1 MGKSLKNYTL
11 KYLVYI
17 LLVVVAVWAGLFY
30 AFILDEVYD
39 NVDDGLKNQKINIIR
54 QAYIDSTVLQT
65 SEFGINQFRIRPTDS
80 LQKANIFSRQM
91 IYMEYDD
98 EMEPYRVLRTGFYAP
113 GDRPYSLEI
122 RTSTVE
128 EDDFLINLT
137 IALVVLY
144 LLIVFTLFLVNN
156 FVLEKALKP
165 LKSLIKDLQNY
176 KFGGSSRVNP
186 VKSTV
191 SEFIIL
197 DQKIQEM
204 IDRNEN
210 LFLRQKQFIEN
221 ASHELQTPLAITIN
235 KLDLLLEHGELNE
248 EQSTE
253 IGETKNALNRMIRL
267 NKSLLMLSKID
278 NRQFETTENVSF
290 CALFEKLSEDFKE
303 ILEFKNLT
311 LDYSPS
317 GDFQLEANKDLVTI
331 LLSNLLRNAIRYNTE
346 NGRITVSITENEFK
360 IANTSSLPPLNPDII
375 FERFYK
381 YSQDQNSTGLG
392 LSIVES
398 IIKTYPALDIKYNFE
413 QKMHVFRIEKSQAL
427 FFPNSFPIPS

>member
-1 MGKSLKNYTL
+1 MGKSLKTYTL
-11 KYLVYI
+11 KHLVYI

-65 SEFGINQFRIRPTDS
+65 REFGINQFRILPSDTLR
-80 LQKANIFSRQM
+80 KANVFSKEM

-113 GDRPYSLEI
+113 NGLPYSLEI

-144 LLIVFTLFLVNN
+144 LLIVITLFLVNS
-156 FVLEKALKP
+156 FVLERALKP
-165 LKSLIKDLQNY
+165 LKSLTKDLQNY
-176 KFGGSSRVNP
+176 KFGGGSRVKP
-186 VKSTV
+186 VSSTV

-235 KLDLLLEHGELNE
+235 KLDLLLENGELTE
-248 EQSTE
+248 TQSTE
-253 IGETKNALNRMIRL
+253 IEETKNSLLRMVNLNR
-267 NKSLLMLSKID
+267 SLLMLSRIE
-278 NRQFETTENVSF
+278 NRQFEEKEMVSIR
-290 CALFEKLSEDFKE
+290 AVSDELLAELDE
-303 ILEFKNLT
+303 IIRFKNLT
-311 LDYSPS
+311 LHLENPE
-317 GDFQLEANKDLVTI
+317 DFTLYANRNLMSILV
-331 LLSNLLRNAIRYNTE
+331 SNLLRNAIRYNTAP
-346 NGRITVSITENEFK
+346 GRIEVRITKNAFS
-360 IANTSSLPPLNPDII
+360 IANTSALPPLNPTII

-381 YSQDQNSTGLG
+381 HSSDNNSSGLG

-398 IIKTYPALDIKYNFE
+398 IIKTYPELQLDYSYREGQHFFTIK
-413 QKMHVFRIEKSQAL
+413 KTKI
-427 FFPNSFPIPS
+427 

>member
-11 KYLVYI
+11 KHLVYI

-39 NVDDGLKNQKINIIR
+39 NVDDGLKNQKIHIIR
-54 QAYIDSTVLQT
+54 QAYLDSTVLHT
-65 SEFGINQFRIRPTDS
+65 REFGINQFRILPSDS
-80 LQKANIFSRQM
+80 LRKTNVFSKQM

-113 GDRPYSLEI
+113 DGRPYSLEI

-128 EDDFLINLT
+128 EDDFLIDLT

-156 FVLEKALKP
+156 FALERALKP
-165 LKSLIKDLQNY
+165 LESLTKDLQNY
-176 KFGGSSRVNP
+176 KFGGSSRVKP
-186 VKSTV
+186 VSSSVT
-191 SEFIIL
+191 EFIIL

-204 IDRNEN
+204 IDRNES

-235 KLDLLLEHGELNE
+235 KLDLLLENGDLNE
-248 EQSTE
+248 TQSTE
-253 IGETKNALNRMIRL
+253 IGETKSALLRMVNLNR
-267 NKSLLMLSKID
+267 SLLMLSRIE
-278 NRQFETTENVSF
+278 NRQFEDKETVSIRAVIDELTGELDDIIRFKDVTLQQNVQQ
-290 CALFEKLSEDFKE
+290 DF
-303 ILEFKNLT
+303 T
-311 LDYSPS
+311 LH
-317 GDFQLEANKDLVTI
+317 ANKNLVTI
-331 LLSNLLRNAIRYNTE
+331 LVSNLLRNAIRYNTPGGKIE
-346 NGRITVSITENEFK
+346 VTVRPDEFS
-360 IANTSSLPPLNPDII
+360 IANTSALPPLNPAII

-381 YSQDQNSTGLG
+381 YSSDNSSSGLG

-398 IIKTYPALDIKYNFE
+398 IIKTYPELRLDYSYRDG
-413 QKMHVFRIEKSQAL
+413 QH
-427 FFPNSFPIPS
+427 FFTVKKTET

>member
-54 QAYIDSTVLQT
+54 QAYMDSTVLQT
-65 SEFGINQFRIRPTDS
+65 GEFGINQFRIRPTDS
-80 LQKANIFSRQM
+80 LQKANVFSRQM

-113 GDRPYSLEI
+113 DGQPYSLEI

-156 FVLEKALKP
+156 FVLDKALKP

-186 VKSTV
+186 VNSAV

-210 LFLRQKQFIEN
+210 LFQRQKQFIEN

-235 KLDLLLEHGELNE
+235 KLDLLLENGNLSETQN
-248 EQSTE
+248 TE
-253 IGETKNALNRMIRL
+253 ISETKGALLRMVNL
-267 NKSLLMLSKID
+267 NKSLLMLSRIE
-278 NRQFETTENVSF
+278 NRQFEEKEKVSF
-290 CALFEKLSEDFKE
+290 REVAEE
-303 ILEFKNLT
+303 IAADLDEIIRFKNLS
-311 LDYSPS
+311 LH
-317 GDFQLEANKDLVTI
+317 LENQEDLVIYANRDLVSI
-331 LLSNLLRNAIRYNTE
+331 LVSNLLRNAIRYNMDK
-346 NGRITVSITENEFK
+346 GKIGIIIGKDEFS
-360 IANTSSLPPLNPDII
+360 IANTSLLPPLNPSII
-375 FERFYK
+375 YERFYK
-381 YSQDQNSTGLG
+381 HSSDNSSSGLG

-398 IIKTYPALDIKYNFE
+398 IIKTYPELQINYTYRNGRHIFTISRR
-413 QKMHVFRIEKSQAL
+413 H
-427 FFPNSFPIPS
+427 

>member
-1 MGKSLKNYTL
+1 MGKSLKTYTL
-11 KYLVYI
+11 KHLVYI
-17 LLVVVAVWAGLFY
+17 LLLVVAVWAGLFY

-65 SEFGINQFRIRPTDS
+65 SEFGINQFRILPTDS

-113 GDRPYSLEI
+113 DGQPYSLEI

-144 LLIVFTLFLVNN
+144 LLIVITLFLVNS

-176 KFGGSSRVNP
+176 KFGSGTRFTP
-186 VKSTV
+186 VSSTV

-197 DQKIQEM
+197 DEKIQEM

-235 KLDLLLEHGELNE
+235 KLDHLLENGELNE
-248 EQSTE
+248 VQSME
-253 IGETKNALNRMIRL
+253 IGETKRSLLRMVNL
-267 NKSLLMLSKID
+267 NKSLLMLSRIE
-278 NRQFETTENVSF
+278 NRQFEEKETVSIREITEEVV
-290 CALFEKLSEDFKE
+290 ADLDE
-303 ILEFKNLT
+303 ILRFKNLS
-311 LDYSPS
+311 LHLEC
-317 GDFQLEANKDLVTI
+317 GEDFSLYANRNLMSILV
-331 LLSNLLRNAIRYNTE
+331 SNLLRNAIRYNRE
-346 NGRITVSITENEFK
+346 QGSITVNIRRDEFSIS
-360 IANTSSLPPLNPDII
+360 NTSTLPPLNPTII

-381 YSQDQNSTGLG
+381 HSSDNSSSGLG
-392 LSIVES
+392 LSIAES
-398 IIKTYPALDIKYNFE
+398 IIKTYPELRLDYSYRNARHIFTIRTSHERSMN
-413 QKMHVFRIEKSQAL
+413 
-427 FFPNSFPIPS
+427 

>member
-1 MGKSLKNYTL
+1 MGKSLKTYTL
-11 KYLVYI
+11 KHLVYI

-65 SEFGINQFRIRPTDS
+65 GEFGINQFRILPSDS
-80 LQKANIFSRQM
+80 LRKANVFSKEMIF
-91 IYMEYDD
+91 MEYDD

-113 GDRPYSLEI
+113 NGLPYSLEI

-165 LKSLIKDLQNY
+165 LKSLIKDLQSY
-176 KFGGSSRVNP
+176 KFGGGSRVKP
-186 VKSTV
+186 VSSTV
-191 SEFIIL
+191 SEFLIL
-197 DQKIQEM
+197 DEKIQEM
-204 IDRNEN
+204 IDRNEG

-235 KLDLLLEHGELNE
+235 KLDLLLENGDLNE
-248 EQSTE
+248 AQSTE
-253 IGETKNALNRMIRL
+253 IGETKRSLLRMVNLNR
-267 NKSLLMLSKID
+267 SLLMLSRIE
-278 NRQFETTENVSF
+278 NRQYEEKETVSIR
-290 CALFEKLSEDFKE
+290 AVAEEVIADLDE
-303 ILEFKNLT
+303 IIRFKNLT
-311 LDYSPS
+311 L
-317 GDFQLEANKDLVTI
+317 QLEIREDFILYANRNLVSI
-331 LLSNLLRNAIRYNTE
+331 LVSNLLRNAIRYNIDQ
-346 NGRITVSITENEFK
+346 GRIEVSIAGNQFSV
-360 IANTSSLPPLNPDII
+360 ANTSALPPLNPTII

-381 YSQDQNSTGLG
+381 HSSDNSSSGLG

-398 IIKTYPALDIKYNFE
+398 IIKTYPELRIDYLYRNG
-413 QKMHVFRIEKSQAL
+413 QHVFAVKKS
-427 FFPNSFPIPS
+427 S

>member
-1 MGKSLKNYTL
+1 MGKSLKTYTL
-11 KYLVYI
+11 KHLVYI

-65 SEFGINQFRIRPTDS
+65 REFGINQFRILPSDTLR
-80 LQKANIFSRQM
+80 KANVFSKEM

-113 GDRPYSLEI
+113 NGLPYSLEI

-144 LLIVFTLFLVNN
+144 LLIVITLFLVNS
-156 FVLEKALKP
+156 FVLERALKP

-176 KFGGSSRVNP
+176 KFGGGSRVKP
-186 VKSTV
+186 VSSTV

-235 KLDLLLEHGELNE
+235 KLDLLLENGELTE
-248 EQSTE
+248 TQSTE
-253 IGETKNALNRMIRL
+253 IEETKNSLLRMVNLNR
-267 NKSLLMLSKID
+267 SLLMLSRIE
-278 NRQFETTENVSF
+278 NRQFEEKEMVSIR
-290 CALFEKLSEDFKE
+290 AVSDELLAELDE
-303 ILEFKNLT
+303 IIRFKNLT
-311 LDYSPS
+311 LHLENPE
-317 GDFQLEANKDLVTI
+317 DFTLYANRNLMSILV
-331 LLSNLLRNAIRYNTE
+331 SNLLRNAIRYNTAP
-346 NGRITVSITENEFK
+346 GRIEVRITKNAFS
-360 IANTSSLPPLNPDII
+360 IANTSALPPLNPTII

-381 YSQDQNSTGLG
+381 HSSDNNSSGLG

-398 IIKTYPALDIKYNFE
+398 IIKTYPELQLDYSYREGQHFFTIKKN
-413 QKMHVFRIEKSQAL
+413 
-427 FFPNSFPIPS
+427 

>member
-1 MGKSLKNYTL
+1 MGKSLKTYTL
-11 KYLVYI
+11 KHLVYI

-65 SEFGINQFRIRPTDS
+65 REFGINQFRILPSDTLR
-80 LQKANIFSRQM
+80 KANVFSKEM

-113 GDRPYSLEI
+113 NGLPYSLEI

-144 LLIVFTLFLVNN
+144 LLIVITLFLVNS
-156 FVLEKALKP
+156 FVLERALKP
-165 LKSLIKDLQNY
+165 LKSLTKDLQNY
-176 KFGGSSRVNP
+176 KFGGGSRVKP
-186 VKSTV
+186 VSSTV

-235 KLDLLLEHGELNE
+235 KLDLLLENGELTE
-248 EQSTE
+248 TQSTE
-253 IGETKNALNRMIRL
+253 IEETKNSLLRMVNLNR
-267 NKSLLMLSKID
+267 SLLMLSRIE
-278 NRQFETTENVSF
+278 NRQFEEKEMVSIR
-290 CALFEKLSEDFKE
+290 AVSDELLAELDE
-303 ILEFKNLT
+303 IIRFKNLT
-311 LDYSPS
+311 LHLENPE
-317 GDFQLEANKDLVTI
+317 DFTLYANRNLMSILV
-331 LLSNLLRNAIRYNTE
+331 SNLLRNAIRYNTAT
-346 NGRITVSITENEFK
+346 GRIEVRITKNAFS
-360 IANTSSLPPLNPDII
+360 IANTSALPPLNPTII

-381 YSQDQNSTGLG
+381 HSSDNNSSGLG

-398 IIKTYPALDIKYNFE
+398 IIKTYPELQLDYSYREGQHFFTIK
-413 QKMHVFRIEKSQAL
+413 KTKI
-427 FFPNSFPIPS
+427 

>member
-11 KYLVYI
+11 KHLVYI
-17 LLVVVAVWAGLFY
+17 LLIVVAVWAGLFY

-54 QAYIDSTVLQT
+54 QVYIDSTVLQT
-65 SEFGINQFRIRPTDS
+65 REFGINQFRILPSDS
-80 LQKANIFSRQM
+80 LRKVNIFSKEM

-113 GDRPYSLEI
+113 DGLPYSLEI

-128 EDDFLINLT
+128 EDDFLIDLT
-137 IALVVLY
+137 VALVVLY
-144 LLIVFTLFLVNN
+144 LLIVFTLFLVNS
-156 FVLEKALKP
+156 FVLERALKP

-176 KFGGSSRVNP
+176 KFGGGSRVQP
-186 VKSTV
+186 VNSTV

-204 IDRNEN
+204 IDRNES

-235 KLDLLLEHGELNE
+235 KLDLLLENGDLNE
-248 EQSTE
+248 AQSTE
-253 IGETKNALNRMIRL
+253 IEETKRSLLRMVNL
-267 NKSLLMLSKID
+267 NKSLLMLSRIE
-278 NRQFETTENVSF
+278 NRQFGEKETVSIRTVLDEVL
-290 CALFEKLSEDFKE
+290 AELDE
-303 ILEFKNLT
+303 IIRFKNLT
-311 LDYSPS
+311 LRLENKE
-317 GDFQLEANKDLVTI
+317 DFALCANRTLMIILV
-331 LLSNLLRNAIRYNTE
+331 SNLLRNAIRYNTPQGIIE
-346 NGRITVSITENEFK
+346 VTVRQNAFSIS
-360 IANTSSLPPLNPDII
+360 NTSLLPPLNPVII

-381 YSQDQNSTGLG
+381 FSADNSSSGLG

-398 IIKTYPALDIKYNFE
+398 IVKTYPEL
-413 QKMHVFRIEKSQAL
+413 RINYSYSDDRH
-427 FFPNSFPIPS
+427 FFTIERNVPNSFPNRS

>member
-11 KYLVYI
+11 KHLVYI

-65 SEFGINQFRIRPTDS
+65 RAFGINQFRILPSDS
-80 LQKANIFSRQM
+80 LRKANIFSKEM

-113 GDRPYSLEI
+113 DGLPYSLEI

-128 EDDFLINLT
+128 EDDFLIDLT

-156 FVLEKALKP
+156 FVLERALKP

-176 KFGGSSRVNP
+176 KFGGGSRVQP
-186 VKSTV
+186 VNSTV

-235 KLDLLLEHGELNE
+235 KLDLLLENGDLNE
-248 EQSTE
+248 AQSTE
-253 IGETKNALNRMIRL
+253 IEETKRSLLRMVNL
-267 NKSLLMLSKID
+267 NKSLLMLSRIE
-278 NRQFETTENVSF
+278 NRQFGEKETVSIRTVLDEVL
-290 CALFEKLSEDFKE
+290 AELDE
-303 ILEFKNLT
+303 IIRFKNLT
-311 LDYSPS
+311 LRLENKE
-317 GDFQLEANKDLVTI
+317 DFTLHANRALMIILV
-331 LLSNLLRNAIRYNTE
+331 SNLLRNAIRYNTIQGIIE
-346 NGRITVSITENEFK
+346 VSIRQNAFS
-360 IANTSSLPPLNPDII
+360 ISNTSLLPPLNPLII

-381 YSQDQNSTGLG
+381 FSADNSSSGLG

-398 IIKTYPALDIKYNFE
+398 IVKTYPELRVNYSYSDDRHF
-413 QKMHVFRIEKSQAL
+413 FTIERNV
-427 FFPNSFPIPS
+427 PNSFPNRS

>member
-11 KYLVYI
+11 RHLAYI
-17 LLVVVAVWAGLFY
+17 LLIVVAVWAGLFY

-65 SEFGINQFRIRPTDS
+65 REFSINQFRILPTDS

-113 GDRPYSLEI
+113 DGHPYSLEI

-144 LLIVFTLFLVNN
+144 LLIVVTLFLVNN

-165 LKSLIKDLQNY
+165 LKSLINDLQNY
-176 KFGGSSRVNP
+176 KFGSGLRIKPVN
-186 VKSTV
+186 STV

-197 DQKIQEM
+197 DRKIQEM
-204 IDRNEN
+204 IERNESV
-210 LFLRQKQFIEN
+210 FLRQKQFIEN

-235 KLDLLLEHGELNE
+235 KLDLLLENGELNE
-248 EQSTE
+248 AQSTE
-253 IGETKNALNRMIRL
+253 IGETKRSLLRMVNL
-267 NKSLLMLSKID
+267 NKSLLMLSRIE
-278 NRQFETTENVSF
+278 NRQFEEKETVSILAVTEEVAAELEEIIRF
-290 CALFEKLSEDFKE
+290 KDLTLHWDKREDFTLYANRNLIK
-303 ILEFKNLT
+303 IL
-311 LDYSPS
+311 
-317 GDFQLEANKDLVTI
+317 V
-331 LLSNLLRNAIRYNTE
+331 SNLLRNAIRYNTE
-346 NGRITVSITENEFK
+346 QGKIGISVDKNELRIS
-360 IANTSSLPPLNPDII
+360 NTSMLPPLNPVII

-381 YSQDQNSTGLG
+381 YSSDNASSGLG

-398 IIKTYPALDIKYNFE
+398 IIKTYPEVRLDYAYRDG
-413 QKMHVFRIEKSQAL
+413 QHVFSVSKNTSFPVPIS
-427 FFPNSFPIPS
+427 FPNPF

>member
-11 KYLVYI
+11 KHLVYI
-17 LLVVVAVWAGLFY
+17 LLIVVAVWAGLFY

-54 QAYIDSTVLQT
+54 QAYMDSTVLRT
-65 SEFGINQFRIRPTDS
+65 REFGINQFRILPSDS
-80 LQKANIFSRQM
+80 LRKTNVFSKEM

-113 GDRPYSLEI
+113 DGLPYSLEI

-128 EDDFLINLT
+128 EDDFLIDLT

-144 LLIVFTLFLVNN
+144 LLIVFTLFLVNS
-156 FVLEKALKP
+156 FVLERALKP
-165 LKSLIKDLQNY
+165 LKSLTKDLQNY
-176 KFGGSSRVNP
+176 KFGDSSRVKP
-186 VKSTV
+186 VNSTV

-204 IDRNEN
+204 IDRNES

-235 KLDLLLEHGELNE
+235 KLDMLLENGDLNE
-248 EQSTE
+248 AQSTE
-253 IGETKNALNRMIRL
+253 IGETKNALLRMVNLNR
-267 NKSLLMLSKID
+267 SLLMLSRIE
-278 NRQFETTENVSF
+278 NRQFGDKETVSIRAVF
-290 CALFEKLSEDFKE
+290 DEVIGELDDIIRFKE
-303 ILEFKNLT
+303 IT
-311 LDYSPS
+311 LHREVKQ
-317 GDFQLEANKDLVTI
+317 DFTLHANKNLVTI
-331 LLSNLLRNAIRYNTE
+331 LVSNLLRNAIRYNIPE
-346 NGRITVSITENEFK
+346 GKIEVMIHRNEFS
-360 IANTSSLPPLNPDII
+360 IANTSALPPLNPAII

-381 YSQDQNSTGLG
+381 YSLDNSSSGLG

-398 IIKTYPALDIKYNFE
+398 IIKTYPGLRVDYVYRNG
-413 QKMHVFRIEKSQAL
+413 QHL
-427 FFPNSFPIPS
+427 FKVSMESSDENLPR